1 MAKEGEVI
9 YELRGDDS
17 KIESDLTQANK
28 KVEQAVK
35 KSADDTVKVEEQKTK
50 SIKAETDK
58 TVKNVKKAA
67 DEVADAWEDA
77 GNDAEQS
84 MKFDVEEQ
92 EVHVKADVSEAE
104 QDINSL
110 EADSMEVAVDA
121 DTGKAENKIKSV
133 SRDKSIDVDVNADI
147 SDAEDGIE
155 KLGDAA
161 KETGEEISESLGKEA
176 FGNIGK
182 SLSTSFSDAATG
194 AVPLLGKVG
203 ELTEGLS
210 GSAAAA
216 IGIGAAF
223 VGVGAVAVGS
233 ASDMQGA
240 MNQFLSETG
249 KSREETE
256 RYQSVLEDI
265 YTNNYGE
272 SFTDIGQA
280 MSQVTKN
287 LGEMDDGS
295 LQSVTE
301 SAFALR
307 DVFEYDINESTR
319 AAKAMVDNFGI
330 SGDEAMNLIAT
341 GAQNG
346 LDYSGELLDSISE
359 YSVQFGKVGL
369 DASDMFTIF
378 EKGAET
384 GAWNLDKIGDAVK
397 EMSIR
402 VIDGSD
408 TTREGFET
416 IGLDADEMAAKFG
429 QGGEAAKEAFQQ
441 TIEAISEMEDPL
453 AQNTAGV
460 DLFGTMW
467 EDLGPEV
474 VTQLADIENGAY
486 ETADAMGQI
495 KEVKYDDL
503 GAMFEE
509 LKRNVEVLL
518 IPLGE
523 SLIPLLSTLIES
535 VLPVIT
541 DLLGPLIGAFAA
553 LLEPVV
559 TLIGSAIQPLISAF
573 VSLVTTAIQ
582 PLMPVL
588 NVLMGIFNTVFASIN
603 GTVISIIGNITNIFR
618 NLIDFVKNVFTG
630 NWKAAWNNVKDI
642 FSNAV
647 SALVGIFKAPINA
660 IVDGWNSLANSIGS
674 IEAPDW
680 VPIVGGKSFSLP
692 KMSRLKIGMDYVP
705 SDMYPAWLD
714 QGEAVLTKEE
724 NAVLRSYGGL
734 EGMIGKIERTG
745 HNEINVSVSGGQ
757 EIDYNKLG
765 EATADALVRAG
776 VGFKCGERVFARLI
790 KDLIDYA

>member
-9 YELRGDDS
+9 YELRADDS
-17 KIESDLTQANK
+17 KVEADLAQANK
-28 KVEQAVK
+28 KVEKSVK
-35 KSADDTVKVEEQKTK
+35 KSADETVKIEEQKTK
-50 SIKAETDK
+50 SIKAESDK
-58 TVKNVKKAA
+58 TVKNAEKAA
-67 DEVADAWEDA
+67 DNVSEAWEEA
-77 GNDAEQS
+77 GKDAEQA
-84 MKFDVEEQ
+84 MKFEVED
-92 EVHVKADVSEAE
+92 KAV
-104 QDINSL
+104 DINV
-110 EADSMEVAVDA
+110 EADISKAESDIDSLSADDMEVDVNA
-121 DTGKAENKIKSV
+121 DTGKAENKIKNV
-133 SRDKSIDVDVNADI
+133 SRDKNIDVDVNADI
-147 SDAEDGIE
+147 ADAEEGIE
-155 KLGDAA
+155 SLADVADDV
-161 KETGEEISESLGKEA
+161 GEEISNGPL
-176 FGNIGK
+176 GNIGGF
-182 SLSTSFSDAATG
+182 LSSSFADAASG

-210 GSAAAA
+210 GSAIAAV
-216 IGIGAAF
+216 GIGAAF
-223 VGVGAVAVGS
+223 VGVGALAVGT
-233 ASDMQGA
+233 ADNMQSA
-240 MNQFLSETG
+240 MNQFAAATG
-249 KSREETE
+249 TSKEETE
-256 RYQSVLEDI
+256 RYQAVLEDI
-265 YTNNYGE
+265 YADNYGE
-272 SFTDIGQA
+272 NFADIADA
-280 MSQVTKN
+280 MARVKQN
-287 LGEMDDGS
+287 LGDMDDAS

-307 DVFEYDINESTR
+307 DTFEYDITESTR
-319 AAKAMVDNFGI
+319 AAKAMMDNFGV
-330 SGDEAMNLIAT
+330 SGDEAMNLIAA

-369 DASDMFTIF
+369 DADDMFAIF
-378 EKGAET
+378 QKGAET

-441 TIEAISEMEDPL
+441 TIEALAELEDPL
-453 AQNTAGV
+453 EQNTAGV

-474 VTQLADIENGAY
+474 VTQLADIQSGAY
-486 ETADAMGQI
+486 DTADAMNQI
-495 KEVKYDDL
+495 KDVKYDDL

-518 IPLGE
+518 VPLGE
-523 SLIPLLSTLIES
+523 ALLPLLSTLIES

-541 DLLGPLIGAFAA
+541 DLLGPLISQFAA
-553 LLEPVV
+553 LLEPIV
-559 TLIGSAIQPLISAF
+559 TLIGAAVQPLISAL

-588 NVLMGIFNTVFASIN
+588 NALMGVFSAVFGSIS
-603 GTVISIIGNITNIFR
+603 GTVTSIIGNITNIFR

-630 NWKAAWNNVKDI
+630 NWKAAWNNVKEI

-660 IVDGWNSLANSIGS
+660 IVDGWNSLASSIGS
-674 IEAPDW
+674 VTAPDW

-705 SDMYPAWLD
+705 NDMFPAWLD
-714 QGEAVLTKEE
+714 EGEAVLTKEE
-724 NAVLRSYGGL
+724 NALLRSHGGL
-734 EGMIGKIERTG
+734 EGMIGKIERSSQ
-745 HNEINVSVSGGQ
+745 NEINVSVTGGTD
-757 EIDYNKLG
+757 IDYNKIG
-765 EATADALVRAG
+765 EATANALIRAE
-776 VGFKCGERVFARLI
+776 VGFMCDERVFARLI
-790 KDLIDYA
+790 KDLINYD